1 MRRRDF
7 LSKLAVG
14 GTATILLP
22 QLEVVD
28 VLGPCKPVNMDADV
42 SQGLLM
48 WKQYS
53 SSVVI
58 SGRELR
64 TQNDIFPLLDAK
76 IDDACRSMH
85 ELMTTQMYDHYR

>member
-28 VLGPCKPVNMDADV
+28 VLGPYKPVNMDADV

-53 SSVVI
+53 SSVAI

-85 ELMTTQMYDHYR
+85 ELMTKQMYDHYR